1 MVFESPTDQLLVD
14 LQGKVAV
21 ITLNRPEAR
30 NALSPDLTGALRKAI
45 AWAGSSD
52 DVGALLLT
60 GAGSA
65 FCSGGDVKAMG
76 GPQMKESA
84 AQNSK
89 PLSFEDQYQEMRQ
102 RHHEIAGALHAMRK
116 PTLAVLPGPAA
127 GAGMSIA
134 LSCDIRFAAE
144 SAFLST
150 AYARIGVSGD
160 YGIAWLLTRVVGPAR
175 ARQLLLTSERVPA
188 QRAWEIGLVTQVVA
202 DEQLQSVAFEY
213 AMTLA
218 NGPQVAYAYIKDNL
232 DDALN
237 VDHATAID
245 REVDR
250 FLKTRSTNDHKEAV
264 RAFVEK
270 RPPVFQGK

>member
-1 MVFESPTDQLLVD
+1 MSFESGTDQLLVSVE
-14 LQGKVAV
+14 QNVAV

-30 NALSPDLTGALRKAI
+30 NALSPELTGALRKAI
-45 AWAGSSD
+45 AWAGQAEEI
-52 DVGALLLT
+52 GALLLT

-76 GPQMKESA
+76 KRPAGAEKA
-84 AQNSK
+84 K
-89 PLSFEDQYQEMRQ
+89 PPSFEDQYQEMRG
-102 RHHEIAGALHAMRK
+102 RHHEIAGALHKMRK

-134 LSCDIRFAAE
+134 LSCDMRFAAE

-160 YGIAWLLTRVVGPAR
+160 YGMAWLLTRVVGPAR

-188 QRAWEIGLVTQVVA
+188 QRAYEIGLVTEVVA
-202 DEQLQSVAFEY
+202 DDQLQASALEY
-213 AMTLA
+213 ATQLA
-218 NGPQVAYAYIKDNL
+218 NGPQVAYGYIKDNL
-232 DDALN
+232 DDALTI
-237 VDHATAID
+237 DHATAID

-264 RAFVEK
+264 KAFAEK
-270 RPPVFQGK
+270 RPPIFEGK